1 MEKSKF
7 ISEFIPD
14 KKETSASLDPEPQS
28 VEDIILH
35 IGNLMSSVPPTLAK
49 LLDILPKLREP
60 YQEELDMCTY
70 IFEDENANKLYKTRK
85 EMYTS
90 IIAAFTECI
99 DNVFVDVQYVDKCML
114 SHQEYAFNHTQE
126 ECNEYQKD
134 IDALRHTV
142 LERIEEDKEN
152 EEISESEEQS
162 VPDKETD

>member
-1 MEKSKF
+1 MDKSVF
-7 ISEFIPD
+7 TSTFEPE
-14 KKETSASLDPEPQS
+14 KKETEASIIPEPQS

-60 YQEELDMCTY
+60 YQEEMAMNTY
-70 IFEDENANKLYKTRK
+70 IFENEQARKLYKTRK

-99 DNVFVDVQYVDKCML
+99 DSIFVDVQFVDKCML
-114 SHQEYAFNHTQE
+114 EHQNYAFSHTQE
-126 ECNEYQKD
+126 ECDEYQKD
-134 IDALRHTV
+134 IDALRTTV
-142 LERIEEDKEN
+142 LEHIEEDKKN
-152 EEISESEEQS
+152 EKVSESEEQS